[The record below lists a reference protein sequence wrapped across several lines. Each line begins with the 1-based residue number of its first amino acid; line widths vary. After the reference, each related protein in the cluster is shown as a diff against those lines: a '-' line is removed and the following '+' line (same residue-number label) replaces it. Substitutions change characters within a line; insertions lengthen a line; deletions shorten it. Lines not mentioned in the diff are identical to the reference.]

1 MKAVSKA
8 LKTVQDDCDYGRRQ
22 LQRGCPSQ
30 QRAQTLTYIHT
41 HTQTCSYIH
50 TCKTYKL
57 HLFGLCPFGTF
68 WRINGSPGPLW
79 WVHFQVRVQLK
90 VQLRFQVQCHP
101 MRNAIKTNYQIYVW
115 KRQKTTRQIRNNK
128 TKQKAFIKQLPTL
141 LVFQTICKLSLRVY
155 VCTRARARDDSS
167 TGKYGDLLPTN
178 IERNRIYR
186 SRRYIERSRKYLTV
200 VEMNN
205 GNINVPY

>member
-1 MKAVSKA
+1 
-8 LKTVQDDCDYGRRQ
+8 
-22 LQRGCPSQ
+22 
-30 QRAQTLTYIHT
+30 
-41 HTQTCSYIH
+41 
-50 TCKTYKL
+50 
-57 HLFGLCPFGTF
+57 
-68 WRINGSPGPLW
+68 
-79 WVHFQVRVQLK
+79 
-90 VQLRFQVQCHP
+90 

-155 VCTRARARDDSS
+155 VCTRARDRDDSS

-200 VEMNN
+200 IEMNN
-205 GNINVPY
+205 GNINIPY

>member
-1 MKAVSKA
+1 MGKKGGEAKEELAKCGTFSNVPVLDLISGFHAIAKKKKQCRRRGKYVKAVSKA

-30 QRAQTLTYIHT
+30 QRTHTHKDT

-79 WVHFQVRVQLK
+79 RVHFQVRVQLK

-141 LVFQTICKLSLRVY
+141 LVF
-155 VCTRARARDDSS
+155 
-167 TGKYGDLLPTN
+167 
-178 IERNRIYR
+178 
-186 SRRYIERSRKYLTV
+186 
-200 VEMNN
+200 
-205 GNINVPY
+205 